1 MARKTSSKYQEYS
14 SQKLIKKINSWC
26 NDTYLNSIQY
36 AAARESLIERIR
48 FLRNYHRKNL
58 LDIDSELQ
66 RLLIFDYSLFCK
78 YECNNWPVV
87 IDYDNQHMN
96 KFYKNLQK
104 QLSSELNKLDRCWG
118 YRGVRG
124 YGINYGKCHLI

>member
-26 NDTYLNSIQY
+26 NDTYLNSIKY

-48 FLRNYHRKNL
+48 FLRNFHRKNL

-104 QLSSELNKLDRCWG
+104 QLSSALNKLDRCWG